1 MNKEI
6 LNEINRFRE
15 ISGLRLLSEAS
26 IGGGWIDELLDL
38 LGKSA
43 DDFDTYVRSNVD
55 DFATGFKKEI
65 DDVASSL
72 NKTSDEILSSIKAG
86 NLPANEADEILT
98 AILKT
103 DGIVKDRIVSSYILS
118 KPSLMDTLS
127 RIQND
132 SMAANIRN
140 SADDI
145 VTLKS
150 KLQNLKNT
158 IADDLTT
165 EYPEIQEALL
175 KRFDEFYEPI
185 LREIESRG
193 ASNARTGTQ
202 RVTTSTISNSF
213 DEFTESIRPKNAAE
227 QFDTVIDLIKSKRAA
242 GQLEELTED
251 QIKYAEN
258 YVKNV
263 LGLKNA
269 TVGQVLDA
277 TERELK
283 NILDTV
289 KNGKGAAKEEAIKTA
304 KGLWN
309 SLKVCKQEK
318 TWSACG
324 THLIKSGIGL
334 SIALA
339 VIQYEWYS
347 SSEVEE
353 DKRLVKSKLPCLND
367 NSIDVTFVGST
378 LSPELPLDSDILV
391 NAFGQG
397 KKVMIKGKNSKGLD
411 QWIEIFYDTKSEK
424 FKDGTGNPI
433 TCPTGSEG
441 DTSGFVV
448 GDGTPAPVVVP
459 TPAVAATD
467 AEFKTWWPTYSEKEL
482 ESVTING
489 DKVTIKVKDGGT
501 FLYKK
506 VSENNF
512 EYVST
517 Q

>member
-43 DDFDTYVRSNVD
+43 DEFDTYVRSNAD
-55 DFATGFKKEI
+55 EFATGFKKEI
-65 DDVASSL
+65 DDAASIL

-86 NLPANEADEILT
+86 NLPANEADEILR

-118 KPSLMDTLS
+118 NPSLIDTLS

-158 IADDLTT
+158 IADELTT

-202 RVTTSTISNSF
+202 RVTISTIGNSF

-227 QFDTVIDLIKSKRAA
+227 QFDTVLDLIKSKRAA
-242 GQLEELTED
+242 GQLEELTEE
-251 QIKYAEN
+251 QIKYAED

-263 LGLKNA
+263 LGLKTG
-269 TVGQVLDA
+269 TVGEVLDA
-277 TERELK
+277 TEKELK
-283 NILDTV
+283 KILDTV
-289 KNGKGAAKEEAIKTA
+289 KNGKGAAKEKAIKDA
-304 KGLWN
+304 KGFFN
-309 SLKVCKQEK
+309 SFKVCKEIK
-318 TWSACG
+318 TPGACLFSLAKVG
-324 THLIKSGIGL
+324 GSLGIVYAIL
-334 SIALA
+334 
-339 VIQYEWYS
+339 QYEWYG

-353 DKRLVKSKLPCLND
+353 DKRFVKSKLPCLKDD
-367 NSIDVTFVGST
+367 NIDITFVGSS
-378 LSPELPLDSDILV
+378 LSPEIPLDSSLEV
-391 NAFGQG
+391 LFGQG
-397 KKVMIKGKNSKGLD
+397 KQVKIKGKNSKGLD
-411 QWIEIFYDTKSEK
+411 QWVEIFYDTTSKK
-424 FKDGTGNPI
+424 FKDGTGNPV
-433 TCPTGSEG
+433 TCPSGSDG

-448 GDGTPAPVVVP
+448 GDGTPVVET
-459 TPAVAATD
+459 TPAAAAATD
-467 AEFKTWWPTYSEKEL
+467 VEFKTWWPTYAETEL
-482 ESVTING
+482 ETVTIDG
-489 DKVTIKVKDGGT
+489 GQVTAKVKDGGT

-506 VSENNF
+506 VSPNKF
-512 EYVST
+512 EFVSA